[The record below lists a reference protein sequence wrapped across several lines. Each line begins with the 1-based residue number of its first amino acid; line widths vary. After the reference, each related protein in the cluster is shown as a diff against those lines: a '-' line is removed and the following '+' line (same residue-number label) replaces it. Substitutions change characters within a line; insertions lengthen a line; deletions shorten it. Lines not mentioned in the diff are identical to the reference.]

1 MPVLVKFLIVFTIMI
16 VLLRKKVN
24 LGIVM
29 LIDSVVLGL
38 LFKMDIFKISQ
49 GILQG
54 MFSYESLHLIGVLIF
69 IMFLENTMRK
79 EGHVEKILNSL
90 EKLVGDY
97 RVVMAILPAFIG
109 LLPSAGGALFSAPM
123 VQEASRENDVS
134 PERKAFINYWYRH
147 MWEYSFPLYPAI
159 LFTSE
164 ILDIEL
170 IILIKSMI
178 VFSLAVVLLGIPFGF
193 TNLHNNKRMQED
205 INRWPYFKE
214 LVNGIYPVVLI
225 IVLYLLFK
233 IDLLIDVGLIF
244 LLLTLLN
251 RYKLEDYKRVIKES
265 FPFKIVFL
273 IFGIMAFKNML
284 ALTEALDILPGL
296 FSQMGIPVVAVFF
309 ILPFFIGFLTGM
321 SSAYVAI
328 TFPILAAFQE
338 SINLSAVSFAFVSGF
353 AGVML
358 SPMHLCLLLSAD
370 YFKADLTKV
379 LIRVAIPEALL
390 VSLALVFY
398 LIF

>member
-1 MPVLVKFLIVFTIMI
+1 MPVLAKFLIVFTIMI

-29 LIDSVVLGL
+29 LIDSVVLGV
-38 LFKMDIFKISQ
+38 LFRMDIFKIAQ

-54 MFSYESLHLIGVLIF
+54 MFSYESLHLIGVLIL

-79 EGHVEKILNSL
+79 EGYLEKILNSL

-97 RVVMAILPAFIG
+97 RAVMAILPAFIG

-123 VQEASRENDVS
+123 VQEASRKNDVS
-134 PERKAFINYWYRH
+134 PERKTFINYWYRH

-159 LFTSE
+159 LLTSE

-178 VFSLAVVLLGIPFGF
+178 VFSFAVVLLGIPFGF
-193 TNLHNNKRMQED
+193 TNLRNNKIIKEN

-214 LVNGIYPVVLI
+214 LLNGICPVVLI
-225 IVLYLLFK
+225 IVLYMLFK
-233 IDLLIDVGLIF
+233 IDLLIDIGLVF

-251 RYKLEDYKRVIKES
+251 RYKLEDYKRLIKES
-265 FPFKIVFL
+265 FSFKIVFL
-273 IFGIMAFKNML
+273 IFGIMTFKNML
-284 ALTEALDILPGL
+284 ALTEALDVLPGL
-296 FSQMGIPVVAVFF
+296 FSQMGIPVIAVFF

-338 SINLSAVSFAFVSGF
+338 SINLSAISFAYVSGF

-358 SPMHLCLLLSAD
+358 SPMHLCLLLSVN

-398 LIF
+398 FIF